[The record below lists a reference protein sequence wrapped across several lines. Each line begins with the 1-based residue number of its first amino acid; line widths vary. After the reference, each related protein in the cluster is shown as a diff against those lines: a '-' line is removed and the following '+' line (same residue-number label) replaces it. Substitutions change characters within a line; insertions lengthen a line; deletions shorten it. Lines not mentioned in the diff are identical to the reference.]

1 MMENDDLRIVREAK
15 ERFGPQL
22 LAHPDVEGVGVG
34 RRRRAGEKTDEYA
47 VVVHLREKHPES
59 AIPPARLLPRELCF
73 TQEDGRDVSVRVDVQ
88 QHTKPVPE
96 TDRIR
101 PVPGGVS
108 VGTVG
113 THVGSGTLGGWVW
126 DTVTR
131 QVVALSN
138 AHVFGSRSGVGVIQP
153 SAEDGGVPTDDLIA
167 TVLRAGS
174 LDAAIAEPADVSI
187 VRASIAEGG
196 PAVFEIAEA
205 TLDMRVQKTGRA
217 TGLTFGTVDLIDFD
231 SDYRGS
237 HSDLW
242 IDAEGGDFSLGGD
255 SGALYLSS
263 PGNAAPAAQKR
274 QVVGLHWGGSGQDG
288 VGHHIG
294 AVFDDLKLSTLPSK
308 TDSPAVDRI
317 METARNVRPG

>member
-1 MMENDDLRIVREAK
+1 MKRDDLRIAREAK
-15 ERFGPQL
+15 ARFGPQL

-34 RRRRAGEKTDEYA
+34 RRRRSGDKTDEYA
-47 VVVHLREKHPES
+47 VVVHLRQKRPES
-59 AIPPARLLPRELCF
+59 YVSPARLLPKELRF
-73 TQEDGRDVSVRVDVQ
+73 TEKSGRDVAVRVDVQ
-88 QHTKPVPE
+88 QHAKPVPE
-96 TDRIR
+96 TGRVR

-138 AHVFGSRSGVGVIQP
+138 AHVFGSRLGVSIVQP
-153 SAEDGGVPTDDLIA
+153 SSDDGGVPPDDRIA
-167 TVLRAGS
+167 AVLRTGS

-187 VRASIAEGG
+187 VSASIVQGG

-217 TGLTFGTVDLIDFD
+217 TGLTFGIVDLIDFD

-255 SGALYLSS
+255 SGALYLLAS
-263 PGNAAPAAQKR
+263 GNAARAAEKR

-288 VGHHIG
+288 VGHHIR
-294 AVFDDLKLSTLPSK
+294 AVFDDLKLSTLPRGINA
-308 TDSPAVDRI
+308 PAVD
-317 METARNVRPG
+317 AAVDPA

>member
-1 MMENDDLRIVREAK
+1 MESDDLRIAREAK
-15 ERFGPQL
+15 ARFGPQL
-22 LAHPDVEGVGVG
+22 LTHPDVEGVGVG
-34 RRRRAGEKTDEYA
+34 RRRRAGDKTDEYA
-47 VVVHLREKHPES
+47 VVVHLRAKQPES
-59 AIPPARLLPRELCF
+59 RVPPARLLPRELRF
-73 TQEDGRDVSVRVDVQ
+73 TEKGGQYVSVRVDVQ
-88 QHTKPVPE
+88 QHAKPTPE
-96 TDRIR
+96 KSRIR

-113 THVGSGTLGGWVW
+113 AHVGSGTLGGWVW

-138 AHVFGSRSGVGVIQP
+138 AHVFGARLGVSIIQP
-153 SAEDGGVPTDDLIA
+153 SRDDGGVPPDDRIA
-167 TVLRAGS
+167 SVLRTGS
-174 LDAAIAEPADVSI
+174 LDAAIGEPADSSI
-187 VRASIAEGG
+187 VSASIVQGG

-217 TGLTFGTVDLIDFD
+217 TGLTLGTVDLIDFD

-255 SGALYLSS
+255 SGALYLLASGS
-263 PGNAAPAAQKR
+263 AARAAENR

-294 AVFDDLKLSTLPSK
+294 AVFDDLKLSTLPSGPGA
-308 TDSPAVDRI
+308 PAVDGITEPGR
-317 METARNVRPG
+317 TVRPG

>member
-1 MMENDDLRIVREAK
+1 MENDDLRIAREAK
-15 ERFGPQL
+15 ARFGPRL

-34 RRRRAGEKTDEYA
+34 RRRRAGDKTDEYA
-47 VVVHLREKHPES
+47 VVVHLREKRPES
-59 AIPPARLLPRELCF
+59 SVPPARLLPEELCF
-73 TQEDGRDVSVRVDVQ
+73 SERSGRDVSVRIDVQ

-96 TDRIR
+96 TDRVR

-126 DTVTR
+126 DTVTW

-138 AHVFGSRSGVGVIQP
+138 AHVFGSRPGVSIIQP
-153 SAEDGGVPTDDLIA
+153 SSDDGGIPPDDRIA
-167 TVLRAGS
+167 SVLRTGS
-174 LDAAIAEPADVSI
+174 LDAAIAEPADASI
-187 VRASIAEGG
+187 VRASVLQGG
-196 PAVFEIAEA
+196 PAVFEIVEA

-242 IDAEGGDFSLGGD
+242 IEAEGGDFSLGGD
-255 SGALYLSS
+255 SGALYLLA
-263 PGNAAPAAQKR
+263 PGSAPLPAEKR

-288 VGHHIG
+288 VGHHIR
-294 AVFDDLKLSTLPSK
+294 AVFDDLKLTTLPSG
-308 TDSPAVDRI
+308 TDAPAVDGVI
-317 METARNVRPG
+317 EPARRVRPG

>member
-1 MMENDDLRIVREAK
+1 MKRDDLRIAREAK
-15 ERFGPQL
+15 ARFGPQL

-34 RRRRAGEKTDEYA
+34 RRRRSGDKTDEYA
-47 VVVHLREKHPES
+47 VVVHLRQKRPES
-59 AIPPARLLPRELCF
+59 YVSPARLLPKELRF
-73 TQEDGRDVSVRVDVQ
+73 TEKSGRDVAVRVDVQ
-88 QHTKPVPE
+88 QHAKPVPE
-96 TDRIR
+96 TGRVR

-138 AHVFGSRSGVGVIQP
+138 AHVFGSRLGVSIVQP
-153 SAEDGGVPTDDLIA
+153 SSDDGGVPPDDRIA
-167 TVLRAGS
+167 AVLRTGS

-187 VRASIAEGG
+187 VSASIVQGG

-205 TLDMRVQKTGRA
+205 ALDMRVQKTGRA
-217 TGLTFGTVDLIDFD
+217 TGLTFGIVDLIDFD

-255 SGALYLSS
+255 SGALYLLAS
-263 PGNAAPAAQKR
+263 GNAACGRCSPR
-274 QVVGLHWGGSGQDG
+274 
-288 VGHHIG
+288 IG
-294 AVFDDLKLSTLPSK
+294 C
-308 TDSPAVDRI
+308 
-317 METARNVRPG
+317 MARSVRPRTSGGVDGRVDGRGIDPARQRAQ